1 MKSMMKRVIFC
12 FMIPV
17 VLLGCAG
24 QFKEQRNL
32 SRPLV
37 SLGMSKIQENDIQGA
52 IIELRKAKN
61 ANSSDPEVYYG
72 FAFAYW
78 KSGKYDQALENAD
91 KAIELGDKLELE
103 HPGLKGEAYNL
114 KGTIYSSQGKY
125 NEAVANYKK
134 ALTDELYQTPEYAQH
149 NLATLYL
156 EKKNLKLAFETT
168 QKTLDR
174 NSHYAPAWHLLSKI
188 YVAQGRPD
196 DAVDALKHAVL
207 EYPGYSEAH
216 WDLAQLYL
224 QMGVP
229 GKAKAE
235 LTKVVEIDPG
245 GYYGTMAV
253 EKLKEMQ

>member
-1 MKSMMKRVIFC
+1 MKPMMKRVIFC
-12 FMIPV
+12 FMILV
-17 VLLGCAG
+17 AIEGCAG

-61 ANSSDPEVYYG
+61 ANPSDPEVYYG

-78 KSGKYDQALENAD
+78 KSGKYDQALENVD
-91 KAIELGDKLELE
+91 MAIEFGDKLELE

-114 KGTIYSSQGKY
+114 KGTIFSSQGKI
-125 NEAVANYKK
+125 NEAIANYKK

-156 EKKNLKLAFETT
+156 EKKNLQLAFETT

-174 NSHYAPAWHLLSKI
+174 NSHYAPA
-188 YVAQGRPD
+188 
-196 DAVDALKHAVL
+196 
-207 EYPGYSEAH
+207 
-216 WDLAQLYL
+216 
-224 QMGVP
+224 
-229 GKAKAE
+229 
-235 LTKVVEIDPG
+235 
-245 GYYGTMAV
+245 
-253 EKLKEMQ
+253 

>member
-1 MKSMMKRVIFC
+1 MKRVIFC
-12 FMIPV
+12 FMILV
-17 VLLGCAG
+17 VLLGCAS

-37 SLGMSKIQENDIQGA
+37 ALGMSKIQENDIQGA
-52 IIELRKAKN
+52 ISELRKAKN
-61 ANSSDPEVYYG
+61 ANPDDPEVYYG

-78 KSGKYDQALENAD
+78 KSGKFDQALENVD
-91 KAIELGDKLELE
+91 KAIELGDTLELE

-114 KGTIYSSQGKY
+114 KGTIFSSQGKFD
-125 NEAVANYKK
+125 EAVANYKK
-134 ALTDELYQTPEYAQH
+134 ALKDELYQTPEYAQH

-156 EKKNLKLAFETT
+156 EKKNLQLAFETT

-174 NSHYAPAWHLLSKI
+174 NAHYAPAWHLLSKI

-196 DAVDALKHAVL
+196 EAIDALKHATL

-224 QMGVP
+224 QMGSIE
-229 GKAKAE
+229 KAKGE
-235 LTKVVEIDPG
+235 LTRVVEIDPG
-245 GYYGTMAV
+245 GYYGIMAV
-253 EKLKEMQ
+253 DKLKDMK

>member
-12 FMIPV
+12 FMILV
-17 VLLGCAG
+17 ALGGCAS
-24 QFKEQRNL
+24 QVKQQRTL

-37 SLGMSKIQENDIQGA
+37 ALAMSKIQENDIQGA
-52 IIELRKAKN
+52 ISELHKARN
-61 ANSSDPEVYYG
+61 ANPSDPEVYYG

-114 KGTIYSSQGKY
+114 KGTVFSSQGKL
-125 NEAVANYKK
+125 NEAIENFKK

-156 EKKNLKLAFETT
+156 EKKNLQLAFETT
-168 QKTLDR
+168 LKTLDL

-188 YVAQGRPD
+188 YVAQGKPD
-196 DAVDALKHAVL
+196 DAIDALKHAIL
-207 EYPGYSEAH
+207 EYPGYPEAH

-224 QMGVP
+224 QMRSP
-229 GKAKAE
+229 EKAKEE

-245 GYYGTMAV
+245 GFYGTMAV
-253 EKLKEMQ
+253 GKLKEMQ

>member
-1 MKSMMKRVIFC
+1 MKSMMKRAIFC
-12 FMIPV
+12 FMIF
-17 VLLGCAG
+17 LILGGCAG

-37 SLGMSKIQENDIQGA
+37 ALGMSKIQENDIQGA

-61 ANSSDPEVYYG
+61 ANPSDPEVYYG

-78 KSGKYDQALENAD
+78 KSGKFDQALENAD
-91 KAIELGDKLELE
+91 EAIALGDKLELE

-114 KGTIYSSQGKY
+114 KGTIFSSQGKY
-125 NEAVANYKK
+125 NEAMASYKK

-149 NLATLYL
+149 NIATLYL
-156 EKKNLKLAFETT
+156 EKKNLQLAFETT
-168 QKTLDR
+168 EKTLDR

-196 DAVDALKHAVL
+196 DAIDALKHAIL
-207 EYPGYSEAH
+207 EFPGYSEAH
-216 WDLAQLYL
+216 WDLAMLYL
-224 QMGVP
+224 QMRAP

-253 EKLKEMQ
+253 GKLKEME